1 MNLFA
6 YGTLIFEEILSKLLG
21 AEHIS
26 IPGLLENY
34 KIIKFYNAEYPGII
48 PDIESNV
55 SGKIIFGI
63 NEQDI
68 SILDA
73 YEGVMYKR
81 SILKVKALSKEY
93 DCHVYVVDDNYR
105 EELSEEPWC
114 PIDFKNNSLNNYM
127 KNLD

>member
-1 MNLFA
+1 MKLFV
-6 YGTLIFEEILSKLLG
+6 YGTLTFDEILSNLLG
-21 AEHIS
+21 KKHES
-26 IPGLLENY
+26 IPALLENY
-34 KIIKFYNAEYPGII
+34 KIKKFYNAEYPGII
-48 PDIESNV
+48 ADIKSSV
-55 SGKIIFGI
+55 SGKIIFDI
-63 NEQDI
+63 DEKDI

-93 DCHVYVVDDNYR
+93 DCHVYAVDDNYR

-114 PIDFKNNSLNNYM
+114 PIDFKNKSLNNYM